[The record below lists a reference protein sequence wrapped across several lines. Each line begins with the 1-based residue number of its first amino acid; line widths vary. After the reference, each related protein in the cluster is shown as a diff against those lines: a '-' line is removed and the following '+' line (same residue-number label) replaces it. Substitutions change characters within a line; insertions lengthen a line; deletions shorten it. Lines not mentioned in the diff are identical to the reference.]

1 MKYITV
7 AKGITG
13 LKEIINI
20 IDVAISGKYCAG
32 KYTKKFESGLGKFLG
47 RKFVTVCNS
56 GSSANLLAISAL
68 CSPKLRNG
76 MRPGDEIITAACGFP
91 TTINPIIQNN
101 LVPVFI
107 DIKLDTLNIDETKI
121 ESAITPKTKAIVV
134 ANTLGNPAKLDEI
147 QDICKKHKLWM
158 VVDNCDGLGSTYQG
172 KQTGSWGDI
181 STQSFYPAHHITMGE
196 GGAVSTD
203 NGFLNKIILSYRDWG
218 RDCYCEPNNDNTCK
232 NRFTVKYGNLPLGYD
247 HKYVY
252 SHIGYN
258 LKATDIQ
265 ASIGVAQ
272 LDRLHGF
279 IEKRMFNWYNLSIQL
294 NHLVIFKKILI
305 HKSEELGKACWFGFP
320 ITMMNEDKKNIVE
333 YLEKNKIGTRSL
345 FAGNIVKQPAYTKY
359 DKQEDFKNSDI
370 IMNRTFWIGCH
381 PGIGNKEIDYMVKII
396 NGYFK

>member
-32 KYTKKFESGLGKFLG
+32 KYTKKFEEGLGKFLG

-76 MRPGDEIITAACGFP
+76 MKHGDEVITAACGFP

-107 DIKLDTLNIDETKI
+107 DIKLETLNIDETKI

-134 ANTLGNPAKLDEI
+134 ANTLGNPAKLDVI
-147 QDICKKHKLWM
+147 QDICKKNKLWL
-158 VVDNCDGLGSTYQG
+158 VVDNCDGLGSTYQE
-172 KQTGSWGDI
+172 KQTGAWGDI

-203 NGFLNKIILSYRDWG
+203 NGLLNKIILSLRDWG

-272 LDRLHGF
+272 LDRLKGF
-279 IEKRMFNWYNLSIQL
+279 VEKRISNWIKLYAGL
-294 NHLVIFKKILI
+294 NSLRVSGKIFL
-305 HKSEELGKACWFGFP
+305 HSLEELSKASWFGFP
-320 ITMMNEDKKNIVE
+320 ITVLNENKKNMVE

-345 FAGNIVKQPAYTKY
+345 FAGNIIKQPAYIQY
-359 DKQEDFKNSDI
+359 DKQEDFRNSDI
-370 IMNRTFWIGCH
+370 VMNNTFWIGCH
-381 PGIGNKEIDYMVKII
+381 PGIGDKEIAYIVQTIER
-396 NGYFK
+396 YFK